1 MGRFAELMHDISR
14 LWEKYASFYLDGI
27 VNTLILALVAILGGA
42 VFYIIRSKK
51 KGSKCIG
58 CPDSGCNGKCSG
70 CNGCD
75 QH

>member
-1 MGRFAELMHDISR
+1 MLMENVI
-14 LWEKYASFYLDGI
+14 
-27 VNTLILALVAILGGA
+27 LILVLMAILGGA
-42 VFYIIRSKK
+42 VFYIVRSKK